1 VLNINWEYIL
11 TNLVYRRISMPIAV
25 KISKKQIS
33 PNFITILA
41 FIVGLISAVVLFYNP
56 LVSVALILIS
66 QILDCVDGDLARI
79 TGRVSAK
86 GAYLDR
92 LFDRFVDFALIF
104 AIAIYSQLWIESF
117 LALFATLS
125 VSMTRLMAEKEGI
138 ECKVGI
144 AGRDTRIL
152 IIMLGILLKDFGG
165 ILASLW
171 LLCILGFFTTLQ
183 RILHTIRKIESDQ

>member
-1 VLNINWEYIL
+1 M

-33 PNFITILA
+33 PNFITTLA

-104 AIAIYSQLWIESF
+104 AIAIYSQLWIEGF

-183 RILHTIRKIESDQ
+183 RILHTIRKMESDQ

>member
-1 VLNINWEYIL
+1 
-11 TNLVYRRISMPIAV
+11 
-25 KISKKQIS
+25 
-33 PNFITILA
+33 
-41 FIVGLISAVVLFYNP
+41 
-56 LVSVALILIS
+56 
-66 QILDCVDGDLARI
+66 
-79 TGRVSAK
+79 
-86 GAYLDR
+86 
-92 LFDRFVDFALIF
+92 
-104 AIAIYSQLWIESF
+104 QLWIEGF